1 MTLDIELQLK
11 DCQGMNKALTVL
23 AGEASKIL
31 EDLAGTK
38 EAKKIFQEMGERAGR
53 RFAKKR
59 IETLGKIDTFGDALD
74 AIADKAKAWYNIEI
88 DEMLDDCANITVIN
102 CFIKNILIDRGF
114 DIGAPLCGIT
124 RGYITGALEELTG
137 KKADMKLEVGDLK
150 STFRYKIC
158 IGRKQN

>member
-1 MTLDIELQLK
+1 MTLDIEQQLK

-23 AGEASKIL
+23 AGETSRIL
-31 EDLAGTK
+31 EDLAGT
-38 EAKKIFQEMGERAGR
+38 EAAKKIFQKMGERAGR

-59 IETLGKIDTFGDALD
+59 IENLGKIDTFGDALD

-88 DEMLDDCANITVIN
+88 DEMLEGCANITVIN

-124 RGYITGALEELTG
+124 RGYIIGALEELTG
-137 KKADMKLEVGDLK
+137 KKADIKFGFGDLK
-150 STFRYKIC
+150 GVCREQIC
-158 IGRKQN
+158 LK